1 MPLYHFQSDE
11 SLIKPVAEATFKETK
26 LKERTD
32 LQRLLREH
40 IEVLDKNLMVL
51 AEEFGDW
58 EDSDRRIDLLAL
70 DKDANLVVIE
80 LKRDDS
86 AHMELQAI

>member
-51 AEEFGDW
+51 AEEFG